1 MNLAKKAIV
10 ITLVFFSLVGSIALA
25 TAQDSATP
33 LITLSTTELNF
44 YGQEGTLPSS
54 RNLIVV
60 GLADEVEVKLVA
72 SDLYSN
78 RSGESVAVKLNITQN
93 PFPVPKNTPITVNIA
108 LSSGVKAGTYKGVI
122 IVTATANGNITTTN
136 LAVIATIGAID
147 PWYFSGVQWGLIL
160 AIGVL
165 IFVAL
170 IFPEDKEFYFKGRK
184 ILSKKIWVVGLGI
197 IVAIIWLVSLTSF
210 PFGDPSTVITTSL
223 ITPFLAYAIGIVKD
237 KRTERLEKEK
247 VSRTIRDEGI
257 KKDIDL
263 IRNLIGEMATHCASF
278 NPNFYEE
285 KLNKPFDSTDYLL
298 YNKTGLLAKK
308 VWDESCKQGF
318 VADIHTLHL
327 EKYYDFIPFYNQCY
341 THAMTLVN
349 DNEKDAEKKNSKK
362 KFLGL
367 FEKFRKTYG
376 ELQKVLFVYL
386 SYTLELY
393 SKTALSPMKL
403 EHPRITRTLLYK
415 LIDYEIL
422 KPFEFIDKL
431 SEFKTEEIVKELV
444 VEELDREL
452 GNLKNRL
459 KQASPEKEVELRKQ
473 VNLINKL
480 KPKLSNNKGRKK
492 ELIEKSKK
500 HFIQK
505 IHLKEDFKKDRPD
518 LKDKD
523 KQEFNKEFK
532 KYVEEK
538 IVEEG
543 EFEVLEAVEAW
554 VTMKFKEK
562 IEWWELSADDFETI
576 VNYIYAADE
585 VPHFFRHMQDD
596 FQKTYLKLKEFIR
609 ELSKEDIPA
618 LPKDS
623 EVKEYKISIDNVYK
637 DEDQG
642 TLKLELDAKKKSD

>member
-1 MNLAKKAIV
+1 MAKKAIV

-223 ITPFLAYAIGIVKD
+223 IAPFLAYAIGIVKD

-278 NPNFYEE
+278 KPNFYEE
-285 KLNKPFDSTDYLL
+285 KVNTDAENMETADDFRLL
-298 YNKTGLLAKK
+298 YPKTGLLARK
-308 VWDESCKQGF
+308 VWDESCRQGF

-327 EKYYDFIPFYNQCY
+327 EKYYDFIPLYNQY
-341 THAMTLVN
+341 YFRAMTKA
-349 DNEKDAEKKNSKK
+349 NENKYKKIPEDDS
-362 KFLGL
+362 L
-367 FEKFRKTYG
+367 FKSFEAFRKKYG
-376 ELQKVLFVYL
+376 ELQEILFVYL
-386 SYTLELY
+386 SYILELS
-393 SKTALSPMKL
+393 SKTTLSPMKI
-403 EHPRITRTLLYK
+403 EYPRISRTLLYK
-415 LIDYEIL
+415 LIDYNIL
-422 KPFEFIDKL
+422 KPWEFIDKL
-431 SEFKTEEIVKELV
+431 NGFKEKELAKEIVRNWNESEAK
-444 VEELDREL
+444 
-452 GNLKNRL
+452 
-459 KQASPEKEVELRKQ
+459 
-473 VNLINKL
+473 
-480 KPKLSNNKGRKK
+480 KPITESKVK
-492 ELIEKSKK
+492 ELIEKYKDK
-500 HFIQK
+500 ML
-505 IHLKEDFKKDRPD
+505 LKEEFKEKEPY
-518 LKDKD
+518 LKKNEEELNG
-523 KQEFNKEFK
+523 EFNKWANDKIIKMEPANEKRIEDLLIK
-532 KYVEEK
+532 K
-538 IVEEG
+538 
-543 EFEVLEAVEAW
+543 FRD
-554 VTMKFKEK
+554 K
-562 IEWWELSADDFETI
+562 IEYWELTADDLERI
-576 VNYIYAADE
+576 VGYIYAKDE
-585 VPHFFRHMQDD
+585 ILNFFRKMQRD
-596 FQKTYLKLKEFIR
+596 FKETYLELKNCIR
-609 ELSKEDIPA
+609 DLPTDVPEIPT
-618 LPKDS
+618 DS
-623 EVKEYKISIDNVYK
+623 GTKEYKISIDNVYK
-637 DEDQG
+637 DGDQG
-642 TLKLELDAKKKSD
+642 MLKLELDAKKKPD

>member
-108 LSSGVKAGTYKGVI
+108 LSSGVKAGTYKGAI

-147 PWYFSGVQWGLIL
+147 PWYFPGVQWGLIL

-197 IVAIIWLVSLTSF
+197 IVAIIWLVSLASF
-210 PFGDPSTVITTSL
+210 PFGDPSTVITTIL
-223 ITPFLAYAIGIVKD
+223 IAPFLAYAIGIVKD

-285 KLNKPFDSTDYLL
+285 KLSKPFDSTDYLL

-349 DNEKDAEKKNSKK
+349 DNEKDAEKKKSKK

-459 KQASPEKEVELRKQ
+459 KQASPEKKVELKKQ

-480 KPKLSNNKGRKK
+480 KLKLSNNKGRKK

-562 IEWWELSADDFETI
+562 IEWWELSADDLETI

-609 ELSKEDIPA
+609 KLSKEDIPA